1 MSAQP
6 DKYVKYTPDERFVLG
21 VYRGIDEA
29 IKNELEKYRLEG
41 IISTCKAGCY
51 FCCRQKVPIVIPEA
65 HVLGQYIKR
74 NFSDKQKQE
83 LRNRISNWFDWVRD
97 ELPKYA
103 NTPKDESVAFYNYGP
118 YCPLLVDGKC
128 SIYPARPIACR
139 TCYVSSS
146 PDICR
151 SSTDIK
157 SVPGDTN
164 ILLAIPKASHPFQ
177 MRIRRGIEASGMS
190 LSDAISLLPQWV
202 AIEMGWEDLLPNDIN
217 G

>member
-1 MSAQP
+1 MSGQP
-6 DKYVKYTPDERFVLG
+6 DKYVKYTPDERFVLD
-21 VYRGIDEA
+21 VYREIDEA
-29 IKNELEKYRLEG
+29 IKNELEKYRREG

-83 LRNRISNWFDWVRD
+83 LRNRISDWFDWVRD
-97 ELPKYA
+97 ELPQYA
-103 NTPKDESVAFYNYGP
+103 NTPKGEPVAFYDYGP

-128 SIYPARPIACR
+128 STYPARPVACR

-164 ILLAIPKASHPFQ
+164 ILPAIPKATNPFQ
-177 MRIRRGIEASGMS
+177 MRIRERIEASGVI
-190 LSDAISLLPQWV
+190 LSDAISLLPHWL
-202 AIEMGWEDLLPNDIN
+202 AIEMGWEDLLPEN
-217 G
+217 